1 MEQESVGPEEKPV
14 DQAMHLGLGNFWTLK
29 QFSQF
34 SLSSS
39 PYRHE
44 YKVQTFR
51 LRLNRT
57 KRQRVDFLLC
67 GVFFLFMRLPHLS
80 VAAAFKTKRTIYS

>member
-14 DQAMHLGLGNFWTLK
+14 DQAMHLDLGNFWTLK

-44 YKVQTFR
+44 YRVR
-51 LRLNRT
+51 LRLKRT

-67 GVFFLFMRLPHLS
+67 DVFFLFMRLPHLS
-80 VAAAFKTKRTIYS
+80 VAAASKTKRTIYS